1 MQVTH
6 AQKRPWLVLAGL
18 ALGVTVT
25 NGFARFSYGLILPAM
40 QSDLGWNY
48 AQAGWLN
55 TANALG
61 YIAGAILTMLMIGR
75 YSAIS
80 LFSFGLVTTNLA
92 LLATGLSAELWW
104 QTLWRILVGFFG
116 ALSFSTAGVL
126 AAGLFPNDPRRNAM
140 AIAIVFGTGGG
151 LAIVLSGA
159 SLPLFLEHYGADHW
173 PLAWVIIAA
182 ICLLFL
188 PLCLWSTAKLKSPTP
203 RQAEAA
209 EPLPVS
215 QIWAQLAGYAGF
227 GLGYIVFLTFL
238 SAWMT
243 QQAAS
248 ATFIATVWILL
259 GLCICM
265 SPLVWR
271 PILARHA
278 SGLPLAMILSCIAL
292 GSALPVLFPGNLS
305 LLLAAVIF
313 GLSVFMAPSAV
324 TNFTRQNLPAHSWGA
339 AISLFTVVF
348 AVAQTLGPYAAG
360 LLGDLAGDIGISLLG
375 ASGLLLLGAVIALT
389 QRPLPNHPVTGNTK
403 PGKPE

>member
-1 MQVTH
+1 MTQ

-75 YSAIS
+75 YSATS
-80 LFSFGLVTTNLA
+80 LFSFGLVTTHLA
-92 LLATGLSAELWW
+92 LLATGLSAELWL

-140 AIAIVFGTGGG
+140 AIAILFGTGGG

-188 PLCLWSTAKLKSPTP
+188 PLCLWSAATLKSPAPKRT
-203 RQAEAA
+203 EAA
-209 EPLPVS
+209 KPLPVS

-248 ATFIATVWILL
+248 ATFIAAVWILL

-360 LLGDLAGDIGISLLG
+360 LLGDLASDIGISLLG

>member
-1 MQVTH
+1 
-6 AQKRPWLVLAGL
+6 
-18 ALGVTVT
+18 
-25 NGFARFSYGLILPAM
+25 
-40 QSDLGWNY
+40 
-48 AQAGWLN
+48 
-55 TANALG
+55 
-61 YIAGAILTMLMIGR
+61 
-75 YSAIS
+75 
-80 LFSFGLVTTNLA
+80 
-92 LLATGLSAELWW
+92 
-104 QTLWRILVGFFG
+104 
-116 ALSFSTAGVL
+116 
-126 AAGLFPNDPRRNAM
+126 M

-188 PLCLWSTAKLKSPTP
+188 PLCLWSAAKLKSPAP

-248 ATFIATVWILL
+248 ATFIAAVWILL

-375 ASGLLLLGAVIALT
+375 ASGLLLFGALIALT

>member
-1 MQVTH
+1 MIEAH
-6 AQKRPWLVLAGL
+6 KRPWLVLAGL

-61 YIAGAILTMLMIGR
+61 YIVGAVLTMLMIR
-75 YSAIS
+75 QYSATS
-80 LFSFGLVTTNLA
+80 LFSFGLITTTLA
-92 LLATGLSAELWW
+92 LLATGLISDLWW

-116 ALSFSTAGVL
+116 AMSFSTAGFL
-126 AAGLFPNDPRRNAM
+126 AAGLFPNDPRSNAL
-140 AIAIVFGTGGG
+140 AISILFGTGGG
-151 LAIVLSGA
+151 LSIVLSGA
-159 SLPLFLEHYGADHW
+159 SLPLFLAHYGAEHW
-173 PLAWVIIAA
+173 PLAWIIIAA

-188 PLCLWSTAKLKSPTP
+188 PLCLWSATKLKRPTP
-203 RQAEAA
+203 KQADAPA
-209 EPLPVS
+209 PIPIA

-248 ATFIATVWILL
+248 ASFIAAVWILL
-259 GLCICM
+259 GLCICV

-271 PILARHA
+271 PILTRHA
-278 SGLPLAMILSCIAL
+278 SGLPLAMILTCIAL
-292 GSALPVLFPGNLS
+292 GSALPVLFPGNFS
-305 LLLAAVIF
+305 LLLAAIIF

-324 TNFTRQNLPAHSWGA
+324 TNFTRQNLPERSWGV

-389 QRPLPNHPVTGNTK
+389 QKPLINRPMDQNAK
-403 PGKPE
+403 PGNQD

>member
-1 MQVTH
+1 MTQ

-75 YSAIS
+75 YSATS

-92 LLATGLSAELWW
+92 LMATGLSAELWW

-188 PLCLWSTAKLKSPTP
+188 PLCLWSAAKLKSPAP

-248 ATFIATVWILL
+248 ATFIAAVWILL

-305 LLLAAVIF
+305 LLLAAIIF

-375 ASGLLLLGAVIALT
+375 ASGLLLLGAVIAQT
-389 QRPLPNHPVTGNTK
+389 QQPLPNHPVERNTK
-403 PGKPE
+403 PGKPD

>member
-1 MQVTH
+1 MIEAH
-6 AQKRPWLVLAGL
+6 KRPWLVLAGL

-61 YIAGAILTMLMIGR
+61 YIAGAVLTMLMIR
-75 YSAIS
+75 QYSATS
-80 LFSFGLVTTNLA
+80 LFSFGLITTTLA
-92 LLATGLSAELWW
+92 LLATGLISDLWW

-116 ALSFSTAGVL
+116 AMSFSTAGVL
-126 AAGLFPNDPRRNAM
+126 AAGLFPNDPRSNAL
-140 AIAIVFGTGGG
+140 AISILFGTGGG
-151 LAIVLSGA
+151 LSIVLSGA
-159 SLPLFLEHYGADHW
+159 SLPLLLAHYGAEHW
-173 PLAWVIIAA
+173 PLAWIIIAA

-188 PLCLWSTAKLKSPTP
+188 PLCLWSATKLKRPTP
-203 RQAEAA
+203 KQADAPA
-209 EPLPVS
+209 PIPIA

-248 ATFIATVWILL
+248 ASFIAAVWILL
-259 GLCICM
+259 GLCICV

-271 PILARHA
+271 PILTRHA
-278 SGLPLAMILSCIAL
+278 SGLPLAMILTCIAL
-292 GSALPVLFPGNLS
+292 GSALPVLFPGNFS
-305 LLLAAVIF
+305 LLLAAIIF

-324 TNFTRQNLPAHSWGA
+324 TNFTRQNLPERSWGV

-389 QRPLPNHPVTGNTK
+389 QKPLINRPMDQNAK
-403 PGKPE
+403 PGKQD

>member
-1 MQVTH
+1 MTQ

-75 YSAIS
+75 YSATS

-126 AAGLFPNDPRRNAM
+126 AAGLFPTDPRRNAM

-188 PLCLWSTAKLKSPTP
+188 PLCLWSAAKLKSPAP
-203 RQAEAA
+203 KRAEAA
-209 EPLPVS
+209 KPLPVS
-215 QIWAQLAGYAGF
+215 KIWAQLAGYAGF

-248 ATFIATVWILL
+248 ATFIAAVWILL

-348 AVAQTLGPYAAG
+348 AVAQTLGPYDAG

>member
-1 MQVTH
+1 MTQ

-75 YSAIS
+75 YSATS

-188 PLCLWSTAKLKSPTP
+188 PLCLWSAAKLKSPAP

-248 ATFIATVWILL
+248 ATFIAAVWILL

>member
-1 MQVTH
+1 MTEVH
-6 AQKRPWLVLAGL
+6 KRPWLVLAGL

-25 NGFARFSYGLILPAM
+25 NGFARFAYGLILPAM
-40 QSDLGWNY
+40 QSDLGWTY

-61 YIAGAILTMLMIGR
+61 YIAGAVLTMLLIGR
-75 YSAIS
+75 YSATS
-80 LFSFGLVTTNLA
+80 LFSFGLITTNLA
-92 LLATGLSAELWW
+92 LLSTGLIPDLWW

-116 ALSFSTAGVL
+116 AMSFSTAGVL
-126 AAGLFPNDPRRNAM
+126 AASLFANDPRRNAL
-140 AIAIVFGTGGG
+140 AIAILFGTGGG
-151 LAIVLSGA
+151 LAIVVSGA
-159 SLPLFLEHYGADHW
+159 SLPLFLEHFGADHW
-173 PLAWVIIAA
+173 PSAWIIIAA
-182 ICLLFL
+182 ICALFL
-188 PLCLWSTAKLKSPTP
+188 PLCLWSAAKLKRPAP
-203 RQAEAA
+203 KQADASA
-209 EPLPVS
+209 PLPLA

-248 ATFIATVWILL
+248 AGFIAAVWVLL
-259 GLCICM
+259 GLCICI
-265 SPLVWR
+265 SPFVWR

-278 SGLPLAMILSCIAL
+278 SGLPLTMILTCISL
-292 GSALPVLFPGNLS
+292 GSALPVMFPGNIS
-305 LLLAAVIF
+305 LLLAAIIF

-324 TNFTRQNLPAHSWGA
+324 TNFARQNLPAQSWGA

-348 AVAQTLGPYAAG
+348 AIAQTLGPYAAG

-389 QRPLPNHPVTGNTK
+389 QKPLPNRR
-403 PGKPE
+403 

>member
-1 MQVTH
+1 VTQ

-75 YSAIS
+75 YSATS

-126 AAGLFPNDPRRNAM
+126 AAGLFPNDTRRNAM

-188 PLCLWSTAKLKSPTP
+188 PLCLWSAAKLKSPAP
-203 RQAEAA
+203 KQAEAA
-209 EPLPVS
+209 KPLPVS

-248 ATFIATVWILL
+248 ATFIAAVWILL

-375 ASGLLLLGAVIALT
+375 ASGLLLLGALIALT

>member
-1 MQVTH
+1 MTQAH
-6 AQKRPWLVLAGL
+6 KRPWLVLAGL

-75 YSAIS
+75 YSATS

-92 LLATGLSAELWW
+92 LMATGLSAELWW

-188 PLCLWSTAKLKSPTP
+188 PLCLWSAAKLKSPAP

-248 ATFIATVWILL
+248 ATFIAAVWILL

-305 LLLAAVIF
+305 LLLAAIIF

-375 ASGLLLLGAVIALT
+375 ASGLLLLGAVIAQT
-389 QRPLPNHPVTGNTK
+389 QQPLPNHPIERNTK
-403 PGKPE
+403 PGKPD